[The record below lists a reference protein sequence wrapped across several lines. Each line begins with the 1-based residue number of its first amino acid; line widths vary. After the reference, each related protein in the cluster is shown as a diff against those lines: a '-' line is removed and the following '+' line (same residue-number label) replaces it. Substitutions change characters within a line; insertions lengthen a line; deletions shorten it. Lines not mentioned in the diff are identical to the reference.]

1 MPISASAGLERFL
14 FVSAPQAPPSP
25 PPRQLAPPSR
35 RLSPADRPCSVVVV
49 GLILP
54 TLALDTQRILEPS
67 VWLIYSEITRPPSGT
82 FPPLYLL
89 DGIAPSFGPH
99 DGFREAL
106 STPAMLYEKDVIM

>member
-1 MPISASAGLERFL
+1 MLISASAGPERFL

-25 PPRQLAPPSR
+25 PRHLAPPSR
-35 RLSPADRPCSVVVV
+35 RLLPADRPCIVVVA

-54 TLALDTQRILEPS
+54 TLALDSQRILEPS
-67 VWLIYSEITRPPSGT
+67 VWLIYSEITRPPSGI

-89 DGIAPSFGPH
+89 DGINSSFGPH
-99 DGFREAL
+99 DGFRAAL